1 MTASAQAPIMARVT
15 VEQIKSPI
23 GRPASQRATLI
34 GLGLNKIGR
43 RSSLE
48 DTAAVRGMIA
58 KVAHLVRIVEEA
70 QLRDAT
76 RTKR

>member
-1 MTASAQAPIMARVT
+1 MTANPAARLI
-15 VEQIKSPI
+15 VEQIRSPI
-23 GRPASQRATLI
+23 GRPAPQRATLI
-34 GLGLNKIGR
+34 GLGLNRIGR

-70 QLRDAT
+70 RDAT
-76 RTKR
+76 RTRR

>member
-1 MTASAQAPIMARVT
+1 MARRKQQAKRKEQIMTASAPARVT

-58 KVAHLVRIVEEA
+58 KVAHLIRIVE
-70 QLRDAT
+70 
-76 RTKR
+76 

>member
-1 MTASAQAPIMARVT
+1 MTASPPARVI

-23 GRPASQRATLI
+23 GRPAPQRATLI
-34 GLGLNKIGR
+34 GLGLNRIGR

-58 KVAHLVRIVEEA
+58 KVAHLLRIVEESGM
-70 QLRDAT
+70 RDEA
-76 RTKR
+76 RTTP

>member
-1 MTASAQAPIMARVT
+1 MTASTPARVV
-15 VEQIKSPI
+15 VEQTKSPI

-58 KVAHLVRIVEEA
+58 KVAHLVRVVEEA
-70 QLRDAT
+70 GAARDEART
-76 RTKR
+76 RS

>member
-1 MTASAQAPIMARVT
+1 MTANPAARII

-23 GRPASQRATLI
+23 GRPAVQRATLI
-34 GLGLNKIGR
+34 GLGLNRIGR

-58 KVAHLVRIVEEA
+58 KVAHLVRIVDA
-70 QLRDAT
+70 ARDDAGT
-76 RTKR
+76 RR

>member
-1 MTASAQAPIMARVT
+1 MTASAPVRVI

-23 GRPASQRATLI
+23 GRPASQRETLI

-43 RSSLE
+43 RKSLE

-70 QLRDAT
+70 QMRDGA

>member
-1 MTASAQAPIMARVT
+1 MTANPTPRII

-23 GRPASQRATLI
+23 GRPALQRATLI
-34 GLGLNKIGR
+34 GLGLNRIGR

-58 KVAHLVRIVEEA
+58 KVAHLVRIVDAARDEA
-70 QLRDAT
+70 RT
-76 RTKR
+76 RR

>member
-1 MTASAQAPIMARVT
+1 MTANPAVRVI

-34 GLGLNKIGR
+34 GLGLNRIGR

-58 KVAHLVRIVEEA
+58 KVAHLVRIVEQA
-70 QLRDAT
+70 RDQA
-76 RTKR
+76 RGRR

>member
-1 MTASAQAPIMARVT
+1 MTASPPARVI

-23 GRPASQRATLI
+23 GRPAQQRATLI
-34 GLGLNKIGR
+34 GLGLNRIGR

-58 KVAHLVRIVEEA
+58 KVAHLVRIVKAGGMRDEA
-70 QLRDAT
+70 RT
-76 RTKR
+76 RP